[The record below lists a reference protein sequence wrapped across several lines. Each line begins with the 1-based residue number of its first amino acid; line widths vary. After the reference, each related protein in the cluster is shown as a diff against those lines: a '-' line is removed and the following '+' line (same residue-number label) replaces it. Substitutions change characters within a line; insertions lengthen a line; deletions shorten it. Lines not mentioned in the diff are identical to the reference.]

1 MRLLFETKVE
11 PDIWKHYKS
20 HYQSVRS
27 FSRALESSDLLDIV
41 VSKPWYKTN
50 SGIRFLKGAGY
61 MRLKRLIDIV
71 LSFFFLILIM
81 PVLIACAIAIKI
93 DSPGSVFFVQDRTG
107 FGGNPFKILKLR
119 TMRRDA
125 DKIKRKYAHLNT
137 LSWPDFKIPN
147 DPRITRVGL
156 FLRKTSLDE
165 IPQFLNVL
173 FGDMSMV
180 GPRPT
185 SFSAS
190 TYELWHTARLGIKP
204 GITGLWQIS
213 GRNDIE
219 FDERVRMDV
228 AYIKNVSLS
237 LDIKILFRTLTA
249 VLRQEGA

>member
-11 PDIWKHYKS
+11 QDIWKHYKS
-20 HYQSVRS
+20 INS
-27 FSRALESSDLLDIV
+27 FSRVLESSDILDITN
-41 VSKPWYKTN
+41 SKPWYK
-50 SGIRFLKGAGY
+50 SGSKIKLLKGEGY
-61 MRLKRLIDIV
+61 FPLKRLIDII
-71 LSFFFLILIM
+71 LSFAFLILIM
-81 PVLIACAIAIKI
+81 PVLIGCAIAIKI
-93 DSPGSVFFVQDRTG
+93 DSPGPVFFVQDRTG
-107 FGGNPFKILKLR
+107 RGGRRFKILKLR
-119 TMRRDA
+119 TMKKDA

-147 DPRITRVGL
+147 DPRITRVGS

-190 TYELWHTARLGIKP
+190 TYELWHTARLDIKP
-204 GITGLWQIS
+204 GITGIWQVS

-228 AYIKNVSLS
+228 AYINNVSLV
-237 LDIKILFRTLTA
+237 LDLKIMFRTLTA
-249 VLRQEGA
+249 VFRQEGA

>member
-11 PDIWKHYKS
+11 QDIWKHYKL
-20 HYQSVRS
+20 HYKSVSS
-27 FSRALESSDLLDIV
+27 FGRVLESSDTLDIL
-41 VSKPWYKTN
+41 VSKPWYKMN
-50 SGIRFLKGAGY
+50 SGIRFFTGAGY
-61 MRLKRLIDIV
+61 MWLKRLIDIV
-71 LSFFFLILIM
+71 LSLFFLILIM

-93 DSPGSVFFVQDRTG
+93 DSPGPVFFVQNRTG
-107 FGGNPFKILKLR
+107 FLGKPFKMLKLR

-125 DKIKRKYAHLNT
+125 DKIKRKYAHLNI
-137 LSWPDFKIPN
+137 LSWPDFKIPD
-147 DPRITRVGL
+147 DPRVTRVGL

-165 IPQFLNVL
+165 IPQFVNVL

-185 SFSAS
+185 SFSAA

-204 GITGLWQIS
+204 GITGVWQVS

-228 AYIKNVSLS
+228 AYINNVSLA
-237 LDIKILFRTLTA
+237 LDLKIMFRTLSA

>member
-1 MRLLFETKVE
+1 MRLLFETKE
-11 PDIWKHYKS
+11 ERKIWKHYKS
-20 HYQSVRS
+20 FGS
-27 FSRALESSDLLDIV
+27 FSRVLESSDILDIA
-41 VSKPWYKTN
+41 VSKPWYKTDSEN
-50 SGIRFLKGAGY
+50 TLLSGTRY

-71 LSFFFLILIM
+71 LSFTFLMLIM

-93 DSPGSVFFVQDRTG
+93 DSPGPVFFIQDRTG
-107 FGGNPFKILKLR
+107 FGGKPFKILKLR

-137 LSWPDFKIPN
+137 LNWPDFKIPD
-147 DPRITRVGL
+147 DPRITRVGS

-190 TYELWHTARLGIKP
+190 TYDLWHTARLDIKP

-228 AYIKNVSLS
+228 AYINNVSLT
-237 LDIKILFRTLTA
+237 LDLKIMVRTLTA

>member
-11 PDIWKHYKS
+11 QDIWRHYKS
-20 HYQSVRS
+20 INN
-27 FSRALESSDLLDIV
+27 FSRVLESSDILDIAI
-41 VSKPWYKTN
+41 SKPWYK
-50 SGIRFLKGAGY
+50 SGSKIGLLNGEGY
-61 MRLKRLIDIV
+61 LPLKRLIDIA
-71 LSFFFLILIM
+71 LSFAFLILIM
-81 PVLIACAIAIKI
+81 PVLIGCAIAIKI
-93 DSPGSVFFVQDRTG
+93 DSPGPVFFVQDRTG
-107 FGGNPFKILKLR
+107 IGGRRFKILKLR
-119 TMRRDA
+119 TMKKDA

-147 DPRITRVGL
+147 DPRITRVGA

-165 IPQFLNVL
+165 IPQFMNVL

-190 TYELWHTARLGIKP
+190 TYELWHTARLDIKP
-204 GITGLWQIS
+204 GITGVWQVS

-228 AYIKNVSLS
+228 AYINNVSLA
-237 LDIKILFRTLTA
+237 LDLKIMIRTLTA
-249 VLRQEGA
+249 VFRQEGA